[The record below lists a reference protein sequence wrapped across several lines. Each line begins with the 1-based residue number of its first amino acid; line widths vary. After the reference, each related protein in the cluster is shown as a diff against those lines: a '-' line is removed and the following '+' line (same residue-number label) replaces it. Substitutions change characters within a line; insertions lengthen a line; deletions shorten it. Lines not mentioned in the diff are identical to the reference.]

1 VPEHPGAGSP
11 RDFTFRPEVRDTSI
25 DVVLAGELDMDAAFW
40 LEPELERLL
49 DTPGIR
55 TVALDL
61 ADVGFVDSAALGAL
75 LSIREQAE
83 RLGIELTLVRMSP
96 PVQSL
101 LETTATRNLFG
112 G

>member
-1 VPEHPGAGSP
+1 
-11 RDFTFRPEVRDTSI
+11 
-25 DVVLAGELDMDAAFW
+25 MDAAFW
-40 LEPELERLL
+40 LEPELEGLL

-55 TVALDL
+55 TVALDM
-61 ADVGFVDSAALGAL
+61 ADVGFVDSAGLGAL
-75 LSIREQAE
+75 LALREQAE

-101 LETTATRNLFG
+101 LDTTATRSLFG